1 MVLREAL
8 YAAYRVA
15 RHFAF
20 YEVVYTRFKWLE
32 KYLIGAGIRIPY
44 RVYAALLTVVPPTAT
59 LLGILLFH
67 FYLHATISETWRV
80 HSFLMLALNALAGFA
95 AGSLVFAAL
104 IYAPILMYGNRA
116 SLIDA
121 RLPAFY
127 SILAAL
133 SVAGL
138 PPVSLITKAY
148 KSRDLTGIDV
158 EFEWAAKLIGMGRS
172 PSDALRW
179 VAEVTPS
186 RQLSHSM
193 VGLST
198 ILESGYGI
206 SEYLKNL
213 LDESIKNLEAKLKKL
228 VDDLSLYMELYIAI
242 GVVMPL
248 LTSIIL
254 MFLGGIGTMPFD
266 PHMLMGLIMFVL
278 LPAFFATIIIMVDMA
293 ISGVRET

>member
-1 MVLREAL
+1 MFREAL

-15 RHFAF
+15 RRFAL
-20 YEVVYTRFKWLE
+20 YEVVYTRFRWLE
-32 KYLIGAGIRIPY
+32 KYLAGAGIRLPY
-44 RVYAALLTVVPPTAT
+44 RIYAALLTVAPPTAT
-59 LLGILLFH
+59 LLAALFFH
-67 FYLHATISETWRV
+67 LYLHATIPEPWRV

-95 AGSLVFAAL
+95 AGSLVFVAL
-104 IYAPILMYGNRA
+104 IYTPVLMYGNRA
-116 SLIDA
+116 SIIDA

-158 EFEWAAKLIGMGRS
+158 EFEWAARLIGLGRS
-172 PSDALRW
+172 PPDALRW
-179 VAEVTPS
+179 VAEITPS

-198 ILESGYGI
+198 LLESGYGV
-206 SEYLKNL
+206 SEHLKNL
-213 LDESIKNLEAKLKKL
+213 LDESIKNLEAKLKRL
-228 VDDLSLYMELYIAI
+228 IDGLSLYMELYIAI

-266 PHMLMGLIMFVL
+266 PNMFMGLIMFVL
-278 LPAFFATIIIMVDMA
+278 LPAFFAAIIVMVDMA